1 MYDPDRYRDKA
12 EVTLWRERDP
22 IDALSASMREAGE
35 LSDGAL
41 ASIEEKLAA
50 QIDESVTAARAA
62 PEEPVGDLTRFV
74 YTPEAS

>member
-1 MYDPDRYRDKA
+1 
-12 EVTLWRERDP
+12 
-22 IDALSASMREAGE
+22 MREAGE

-62 PEEPVGDLTRFV
+62 PEEPVSDLTRFV